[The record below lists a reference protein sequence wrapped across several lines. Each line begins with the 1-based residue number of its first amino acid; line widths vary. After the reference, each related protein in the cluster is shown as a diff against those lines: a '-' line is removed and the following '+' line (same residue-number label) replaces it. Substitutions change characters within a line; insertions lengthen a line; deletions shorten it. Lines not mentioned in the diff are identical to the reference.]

1 MIVGFDGSSLTHAL
15 SGVGYYTSRLLSG
28 LTERLGQAHLREL
41 VVLSNKPVPVP
52 PAPGVRVVEGG
63 WPVRAAWM
71 ELTVPSALRQ
81 AHTDVAHFTN
91 YTAPLRLDVPYLV
104 TVHDM
109 SLALLPWCY
118 TWKMRLIVPRVLP
131 RVVRRA
137 RLVLTPS
144 RATRDDVIRL
154 LRVDPARVRVIP
166 HAAPR
171 GFDPAGAAPDAAAPP
186 YFLFVGNLE
195 PRKNL
200 ARTLRAFAR
209 VARSLPD
216 HRFVIAGAAGW
227 KYEDV
232 LQEAA
237 RPDLAGRVEL
247 RGYVDER
254 ELPALYRNA
263 VAFVYPS
270 LYEGFGMPVIEAMAC
285 GTPVLTS
292 NVAALPELADG
303 AAVLVDPLD
312 EKALADAMHALATD
326 AGLRERL
333 RRQGPARAAEYS
345 WERTCDLT
353 LDAYREAAG
362 RG

>member
-1 MIVGFDGSSLTHAL
+1 MIAGFDGSSLTQGL
-15 SGVGYYTSRLLSG
+15 SGVGYYTARLLSG
-28 LTERLGQAHLREL
+28 LAERLGRSGLREL
-41 VVLSNKPVPVP
+41 VVLSNRPVPVP
-52 PAPGVRVVEGG
+52 DTPGVRVHEGG
-63 WPVRAAWM
+63 RLPVRAAWM
-71 ELTVPSALRQ
+71 ELCVPRALRE
-81 AHTDVAHFTN
+81 ARADIAHFTN
-91 YTAPLRLDVPYLV
+91 YTAPLRLDLPYLV

-131 RVVRRA
+131 RVARRA
-137 RLVLTPS
+137 RLVLAPS
-144 RATRDDVIRL
+144 ASTRDDVVRL
-154 LRVDPARVRVIP
+154 LGIDPGRVRVIP

-171 GFDPAGAAPDAAAPP
+171 GFDPPGARPDSREPP

-200 ARTLRAFAR
+200 ARALRAFAR
-209 VARSLPD
+209 VAPALPD
-216 HRFVIAGAAGW
+216 HRFVIAGAPGW

-232 LQEAA
+232 LREAA
-237 RPDLAGRVEL
+237 RPDLAPRVEL
-247 RGYVDER
+247 RGYVAEDQ
-254 ELPALYRNA
+254 LPSLYRNA

-292 NVAALPELADG
+292 NVAALPELAEG

-312 EKALADAMHALATD
+312 EEAIAGALHALATD
-326 AGLRERL
+326 PALRQRLREA
-333 RRQGPARAAEYS
+333 GPARASQYS

-353 LDAYREAAG
+353 LDAYREAAES
-362 RG
+362 

>member
-1 MIVGFDGSSLTHAL
+1 MIAGFDGSSLAQGL
-15 SGVGYYTSRLLSG
+15 SGVGYYTSRLLGG
-28 LTERLGQAHLREL
+28 LSERLGRHGLDEL
-41 VVLSNKPVPVP
+41 VVLSNRPVPVP
-52 PAPGVRVVEGG
+52 LSSRVRLVQGRL
-63 WPVRAAWM
+63 PVRAAWM
-71 ELTVPSALRQ
+71 EISVPGALRE
-81 AHTDVAHFTN
+81 ARVDVAHFTN
-91 YTAPLRLDVPYLV
+91 YTAPLRLELPYVV

-137 RLVLTPS
+137 RLVLCPS
-144 RATRDDVIRL
+144 AATRDDVVRL
-154 LRVDPARVRVIP
+154 LGADPGRVRVIP

-171 GFDPAGAAPDAAAPP
+171 GFDPPRFPEPSREAP

-200 ARTLRAFAR
+200 ARAMRAFAR
-209 VARSLPD
+209 VAPALPD
-216 HRFVIAGAAGW
+216 QRFVIAGAPGW

-232 LQEAA
+232 LAEAA
-237 RPDLAGRVEL
+237 RPDLAGRVEM
-247 RGYVDER
+247 RGYVPED
-254 ELPALYRNA
+254 ELPSLYRNA
-263 VAFVYPS
+263 TAFVYPS

-292 NVAALPELADG
+292 NVAALPELAEG

-312 EKALADAMHALATD
+312 ESALAQALHALATD

-333 RRQGPARAAEYS
+333 RQAGPARAAQYS
-345 WERTCDLT
+345 WDRTCDLT
-353 LDAYREAAG
+353 LDAYAEAA
-362 RG
+362 